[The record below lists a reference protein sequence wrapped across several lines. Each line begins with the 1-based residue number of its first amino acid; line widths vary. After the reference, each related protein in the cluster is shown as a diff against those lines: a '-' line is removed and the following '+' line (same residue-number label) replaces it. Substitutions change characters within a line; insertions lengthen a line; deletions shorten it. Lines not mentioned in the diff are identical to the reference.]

1 LKNGEIQK
9 LTSIYLNSTHINGHT
24 LPKLYFRER
33 MNDKQKEGK
42 VIMGKDSIKNV
53 QEIVK
58 YLFYIIII
66 MAGLGIAAFFL
77 MSFIY
82 GTFIK

>member
-1 LKNGEIQK
+1 
-9 LTSIYLNSTHINGHT
+9 
-24 LPKLYFRER
+24 
-33 MNDKQKEGK
+33 
-42 VIMGKDSIKNV
+42 MGKDSIKNV